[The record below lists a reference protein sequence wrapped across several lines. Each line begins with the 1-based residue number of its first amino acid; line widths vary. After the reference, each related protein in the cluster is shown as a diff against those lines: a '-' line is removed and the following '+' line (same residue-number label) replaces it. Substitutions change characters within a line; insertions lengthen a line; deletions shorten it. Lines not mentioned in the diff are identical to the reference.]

1 MDTSIEDIIDMYGLL
16 ELALAE
22 QNFNKKDIIQSLET
36 MIQKIKDVDDEDY
49 TTLGL
54 AGTAMVDVGGLLA
67 LCAINSA
74 ILEAHTEYINAK
86 KEYLT
91 AKNNLAEAEA
101 QINLTDKDTWKEIG
115 ITNQTGRDAYVRK
128 QTKQLLDKLYQARLE
143 LDYREVQLQYQEN
156 KLKTMEE

>member
-67 LCAINSA
+67 TVAI
-74 ILEAHTEYINAK
+74 K
-86 KEYLT
+86 KL
-91 AKNNLAEAEA
+91 NGG
-101 QINLTDKDTWKEIG
+101 KE
-115 ITNQTGRDAYVRK
+115 
-128 QTKQLLDKLYQARLE
+128 
-143 LDYREVQLQYQEN
+143 
-156 KLKTMEE
+156 

>member
-1 MDTSIEDIIDMYGLL
+1 MDTSINDIIDMYGLL

-67 LCAINSA
+67 TVAI
-74 ILEAHTEYINAK
+74 K
-86 KEYLT
+86 KLNEG
-91 AKNNLAEAEA
+91 
-101 QINLTDKDTWKEIG
+101 KE
-115 ITNQTGRDAYVRK
+115 
-128 QTKQLLDKLYQARLE
+128 
-143 LDYREVQLQYQEN
+143 
-156 KLKTMEE
+156 

>member
-1 MDTSIEDIIDMYGLL
+1 MDTSIENIIDMYGLL

-67 LCAINSA
+67 TVAI
-74 ILEAHTEYINAK
+74 K
-86 KEYLT
+86 KLNEG
-91 AKNNLAEAEA
+91 
-101 QINLTDKDTWKEIG
+101 KE
-115 ITNQTGRDAYVRK
+115 
-128 QTKQLLDKLYQARLE
+128 
-143 LDYREVQLQYQEN
+143 
-156 KLKTMEE
+156 

>member
-1 MDTSIEDIIDMYGLL
+1 MDTSIKDIIDMYGLL

-67 LCAINSA
+67 TVAI
-74 ILEAHTEYINAK
+74 K
-86 KEYLT
+86 KLNEG
-91 AKNNLAEAEA
+91 
-101 QINLTDKDTWKEIG
+101 KE
-115 ITNQTGRDAYVRK
+115 
-128 QTKQLLDKLYQARLE
+128 
-143 LDYREVQLQYQEN
+143 
-156 KLKTMEE
+156 

>member
-67 LCAINSA
+67 TVAI
-74 ILEAHTEYINAK
+74 K
-86 KEYLT
+86 KLNEG
-91 AKNNLAEAEA
+91 
-101 QINLTDKDTWKEIG
+101 KE
-115 ITNQTGRDAYVRK
+115 
-128 QTKQLLDKLYQARLE
+128 
-143 LDYREVQLQYQEN
+143 
-156 KLKTMEE
+156 